1 MPALRR
7 DVRSALAVM
16 GFKDSEDAVMQLLG
30 EHAVLSGSFLLWV
43 LQKMPT
49 TWMPGDIDILCGPD
63 FDESKL
69 PKLFGQTF
77 SGASRGCITYTPQS
91 GCTLNNIRK
100 VVQVTSKLAMKN
112 IQFVFVDD
120 IARAVQSFDIS
131 MLRAYF
137 NYYDLVATADVLRSI
152 QLKKDATSAIA
163 REQGL

>member
-1 MPALRR
+1 MPAVRR

-91 GCTLNNIRK
+91 G
-100 VVQVTSKLAMKN
+100 
-112 IQFVFVDD
+112 
-120 IARAVQSFDIS
+120 
-131 MLRAYF
+131 
-137 NYYDLVATADVLRSI
+137 
-152 QLKKDATSAIA
+152 
-163 REQGL
+163 